1 MNYERSTLAK
11 LKMRFTHT
19 SNKDVALVENSRVPN
34 EGKKRIEYEGE
45 EPQRKPRN
53 KNSYENY

>member
-1 MNYERSTLAK
+1 MQYESNTLSK

-19 SNKDVALVENSRVPN
+19 SNKDVALISNSRLPN
-34 EGKKRIEYEGE
+34 EGKKRIEYEDE
-45 EPQRKPRN
+45 EPERKPRN